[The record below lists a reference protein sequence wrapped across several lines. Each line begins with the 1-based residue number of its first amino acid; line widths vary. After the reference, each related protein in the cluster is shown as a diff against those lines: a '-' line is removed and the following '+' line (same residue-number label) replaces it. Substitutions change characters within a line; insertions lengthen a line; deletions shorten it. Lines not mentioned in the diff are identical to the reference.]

1 MTHSPV
7 KEFFASP
14 QGVAIALGLVVV
26 GIGVGYALS
35 HSANVGGNAN
45 TVNIVNNHY
54 HAPLQSTQVQV
65 QSTESS
71 PSSAVPSDGM
81 GRQLA
86 VGTASA
92 TGGALAAELIIE
104 IGGALLCG

>member
-1 MTHSPV
+1 MTHPPV

-45 TVNIVNNHY
+45 TVNNHY

-71 PSSAVPSDGM
+71 PSSAVSSDGM